1 MTKKTGQTR
10 SLKKPKKAKAPI
22 RSFPKVFLDANIV
35 IAGGRPPGGP
45 EIRRV
50 ADLVEAGLITT
61 LTTDLT
67 VTEVAK
73 KHARNDFEAV
83 KELFRPHFRGLAQRL
98 TGVAMP
104 EVRRTDVRERL
115 KKEYDAST
123 TSMFAELGARRLTI
137 DDVRPSVVFDAYARR
152 EGFFADDA
160 KKDQFPDAFAFECIR
175 AEATEKTPV
184 IIVSNDGDFVG
195 PARDTEHISLVSS
208 LPELFTKLGLEIKA
222 PELDAF
228 FAEHRENLD
237 RLVDEQLNSWGLHSD
252 DVMDAEIDEI
262 TVTRARLVRTAAF
275 RPIEVGGSILV
286 VGTVEVEA
294 TISFTHPNWDEAMY
308 DSDDKS
314 LIPFGDESGE
324 AEVDLEIAVAMS
336 ISVDD
341 DGDPEQI
348 EALRFRN
355 GRFQYVTLYP
365 PDMDK

>member
-1 MTKKTGQTR
+1 
-10 SLKKPKKAKAPI
+10 
-22 RSFPKVFLDANIV
+22 
-35 IAGGRPPGGP
+35 
-45 EIRRV
+45 
-50 ADLVEAGLITT
+50 
-61 LTTDLT
+61 
-67 VTEVAK
+67 
-73 KHARNDFEAV
+73 
-83 KELFRPHFRGLAQRL
+83 
-98 TGVAMP
+98 
-104 EVRRTDVRERL
+104 
-115 KKEYDAST
+115 
-123 TSMFAELGARRLTI
+123 
-137 DDVRPSVVFDAYARR
+137 
-152 EGFFADDA
+152 
-160 KKDQFPDAFAFECIR
+160 
-175 AEATEKTPV
+175 
-184 IIVSNDGDFVG
+184 
-195 PARDTEHISLVSS
+195 LVSS